1 MYTILPYTKD
11 KAKQLGVTLTPST
24 KKGKKI
30 DVFKNG
36 KLIASIG
43 AIGYKD
49 YPTYLKEDGQAIAN
63 ERRRL
68 YRLRHTKNTLGEQLA
83 LNLLW

>member
-11 KAKQLGVTLTPST
+11 KAKQLGVTVTPST
-24 KKGKKI
+24 KKGKKL

>member
-1 MYTILPYTKD
+1 MYTILPYTKE
-11 KAKQLGVTLTPST
+11 KAKQLGVTVTPST
-24 KKGKKI
+24 KKGKKL
-30 DVFKNG
+30 DVYKNG

-43 AIGYKD
+43 DINYSD
-49 YPTYLKEDGQAIAN
+49 FPTYVKEKGLKYAE
-63 ERRRL
+63 ERRRM

>member
-1 MYTILPYTKD
+1 MYVILPYTKE
-11 KAKQLGVTLTPST
+11 KAKQLGVTVTPST
-24 KKGKKI
+24 KKGKKL
-30 DVFKNG
+30 DVYKNG

-49 YPTYLKEDGQAIAN
+49 YPTYLKEDGQVVAN

>member
-1 MYTILPYTKD
+1 MYVILPYTKE
-11 KAKQLGVTLTPST
+11 KAKQIGLTVLPSI

-30 DVFKNG
+30 DVYKNG

-43 AIGYKD
+43 DINYKD
-49 YPTYLKEDGQAIAN
+49 YPTYLKEDGRDVAN

-83 LNLLW
+83 LYLLW

>member
-1 MYTILPYTKD
+1 MYVILPYTKE
-11 KAKQLGVTLTPST
+11 KAKQLGLTVLPSI

-30 DVFKNG
+30 DVYKNG

>member
-1 MYTILPYTKD
+1 MYVILPYTKE
-11 KAKQLGVTLTPST
+11 KAKQLGLTVLPSI

-30 DVFKNG
+30 DVYKNG

-43 AIGYKD
+43 DTNYKD
-49 YPTYLKEDGQAIAN
+49 YPTYLKEDGHDVAN

-83 LNLLW
+83 LYLLW

>member
-1 MYTILPYTKD
+1 MYTILPYTKE
-11 KAKQLGVTLTPST
+11 KAKQLGVTVTPST
-24 KKGKKI
+24 KKGKKL
-30 DVFKNG
+30 DVYKNG

>member
-1 MYTILPYTKD
+1 MYTILPYTKE
-11 KAKQLGVTLTPST
+11 KAKQLGVTVTPST
-24 KKGKKI
+24 KKGKKL
-30 DVFKNG
+30 DVYKNG

-43 AIGYKD
+43 AVGYKD

>member
-1 MYTILPYTKD
+1 MYTILPYTKE
-11 KAKQLGVTLTPST
+11 KAKQLGVTVTPST
-24 KKGKKI
+24 KKGKKL

-49 YPTYLKEDGQAIAN
+49 YPTYLKEDGQAVAN

>member
-11 KAKQLGVTLTPST
+11 KAKQLGVTVSPST
-24 KKGKKI
+24 KKGKKL

-43 AIGYKD
+43 SIGYKD
-49 YPTYLKEDGQAIAN
+49 YPTYLKEDGPSIAN

>member
-1 MYTILPYTKD
+1 MYTILPYTKE
-11 KAKQLGVTLTPST
+11 KAKQLGVTVTPST
-24 KKGKKI
+24 TKGKKL
-30 DVFKNG
+30 DVYKNG

>member
-11 KAKQLGVTLTPST
+11 KAKQLGVTVTPST
-24 KKGKKI
+24 KKGKKL

-49 YPTYLKEDGQAIAN
+49 YPTYLKEDGQAVAN

>member
-1 MYTILPYTKD
+1 MYVILPYTKE
-11 KAKQLGVTLTPST
+11 KAKQLGLTVLPST
-24 KKGKKI
+24 KKGKKL

-43 AIGYKD
+43 AVGYKD
-49 YPTYLKEDGQAIAN
+49 YPTYLKEDGPAVAN

-68 YRLRHTKNTLGEQLA
+68 YRLRHTKNTLNEQLS

>member
-11 KAKQLGVTLTPST
+11 KAKQLGVTVTPST

-36 KLIASIG
+36 KLIVSIG

>member
-11 KAKQLGVTLTPST
+11 KAKQLGVTVTPST
-24 KKGKKI
+24 KKGKKL

-49 YPTYLKEDGQAIAN
+49 YPTYLKEDGQTVAN

>member
-1 MYTILPYTKD
+1 MYVILPYTKE
-11 KAKQLGVTLTPST
+11 KAKQLGLTVLPST
-24 KKGKKI
+24 KKGKKL
-30 DVFKNG
+30 DVYKNG

-43 AIGYKD
+43 DINYKD
-49 YPTYLKEDGQAIAN
+49 YPKYLKEDGPTVAN

-68 YRLRHTKNTLGEQLA
+68 YRLRHTKNTLNEQLS

>member
-1 MYTILPYTKD
+1 MYTILPYTKE
-11 KAKQLGVTLTPST
+11 KAKQLGLTVLPST
-24 KKGKKI
+24 KKGKKL
-30 DVFKNG
+30 DVYKNG

-43 AIGYKD
+43 DINYKD
-49 YPTYLKEDGQAIAN
+49 YPTYLKEDGPTVAN

-68 YRLRHTKNTLGEQLA
+68 YRLRHTKNTLNEQLS

>member
-11 KAKQLGVTLTPST
+11 KAKQLGVTVSPST
-24 KKGKKI
+24 KKGKKL

-43 AIGYKD
+43 DINYSD
-49 YPTYLKEDGQAIAN
+49 FPTYVKEKGLKYAE

>member
-1 MYTILPYTKD
+1 MYTILPYTKE
-11 KAKQLGVTLTPST
+11 KAKQLGVTVTPST
-24 KKGKKI
+24 KKGKKL

-49 YPTYLKEDGQAIAN
+49 YPTYLKEDGQAVAN
-63 ERRRL
+63 ERQRL
-68 YRLRHTKNTLGEQLA
+68 YRLRHTKNTLNEKLA

>member
-1 MYTILPYTKD
+1 MYVILPYTKE
-11 KAKQLGVTLTPST
+11 KAKQLGVTVTPST
-24 KKGKKI
+24 KKGKKL
-30 DVFKNG
+30 DVYKNG

>member
-1 MYTILPYTKD
+1 MYVILPYTKE
-11 KAKQLGVTLTPST
+11 KAKQLGLTVLPST
-24 KKGKKI
+24 KVGKKL

-43 AIGYKD
+43 DINYKD
-49 YPTYLKEDGQAIAN
+49 YPMYLKEDGPAVAN

-68 YRLRHTKNTLGEQLA
+68 YRLRHTKNTLNEQLS

>member
-1 MYTILPYTKD
+1 MYVILPYTKE
-11 KAKQLGVTLTPST
+11 KAKQLGLTVLPST
-24 KKGKKI
+24 KKGKKL

-43 AIGYKD
+43 AVGYKD
-49 YPTYLKEDGQAIAN
+49 YPTYLKEDGPALAN

-68 YRLRHTKNTLGEQLA
+68 YRLRHTKNTLNEQLS

>member
-1 MYTILPYTKD
+1 MYTILPYTKE
-11 KAKQLGVTLTPST
+11 KAKQLGLTITPST
-24 KKGKKI
+24 KKGKKL
-30 DVFKNG
+30 DVYKNG

-49 YPTYLKEDGQAIAN
+49 YPTYLKEDGPAVAN

>member
-1 MYTILPYTKD
+1 MYVILPYTKE
-11 KAKQLGVTLTPST
+11 KAKQIGLTVLPSI

-30 DVFKNG
+30 DVYKNG

-43 AIGYKD
+43 DTNYKD
-49 YPTYLKEDGQAIAN
+49 YPTYLKEDGLDVAN

-83 LNLLW
+83 LYLLW

>member
-1 MYTILPYTKD
+1 MYSITEYSKL
-11 KAKQLGVTLTPST
+11 KAKEIGVEIKSSIR
-24 KKGKKI
+24 KGKKL

-43 AIGYKD
+43 QLGAGD
-49 YPTYLKEDGQAIAN
+49 YPTFVKEKGQVYAD

-68 YRLRHTKNTLGEQLA
+68 YHLRHKKNTLAEQLA
-83 LNLLW
+83 LLLLW

>member
-1 MYTILPYTKD
+1 MYTILPYTKE
-11 KAKQLGVTLTPST
+11 KAKQMGLTVLPST
-24 KKGKKI
+24 KKGKKL
-30 DVFKNG
+30 DVYKEG

-43 AIGYKD
+43 ALGYKD
-49 YPTYLKEDGQAIAN
+49 YPTYLKEDGPAVAN

-68 YRLRHTKNTLGEQLA
+68 YRLRHTKNTPNEKLS

>member
-1 MYTILPYTKD
+1 MYVILPYTKE
-11 KAKQLGVTLTPST
+11 KAKQIGVTVTPST
-24 KKGKKI
+24 KKGKKL

-49 YPTYLKEDGQAIAN
+49 YPTYLKEEGKVVAS
-63 ERRRL
+63 ERQRL
-68 YRLRHTKNTLGEQLA
+68 YRLRHTKNTLNENLS

>member
-1 MYTILPYTKD
+1 MYVILPYTKE
-11 KAKQLGVTLTPST
+11 KAKQLGLTVLPST
-24 KKGKKI
+24 KKGKKL

-43 AIGYKD
+43 DIGYKD
-49 YPTYLKEDGQAIAN
+49 YPTYLKEDGPAVAN

-68 YRLRHTKNTLGEQLA
+68 YRLRHTKNTLNEQLS